1 MKRGQR
7 GALAL
12 LATVVVGG
20 ALAPLS
26 FAWEQAA
33 GKTQNAPAV
42 APAAP
47 QSPAAADRQREDY
60 DEAFEKVWKT
70 VSDRLYDSKMNGA
83 DWERIGESYRARLPQ
98 VQSKAEFAGL
108 VNRMLDEL
116 RVSHT
121 GYFTD
126 DDIEFTMLPAVM
138 RGDLEGY
145 RVAQIGVMGR
155 TVGKAYVVA
164 GVLEGGP
171 AERAGIRSGDHLL
184 SADGKPFTSAGSFRG
199 KEGTSVS
206 VTLRREGETE
216 ARTVRVQP
224 VKENVLRAF
233 LEATRR
239 SARILNVGGK
249 RLGYI
254 HLWTMGHDAF
264 REALEEL
271 VLTKL
276 YATDGLILDLRDGYG
291 GRPWGFEDV
300 FFRPDVAWEQQR
312 RGKRPRVQHTGYTK
326 PLVVLINGGT
336 RSAKES
342 LAYELRQSR
351 RATLVGSR
359 TAGAFLGAGTFA
371 IGKEGLL
378 ELAVLGLKL
387 DGKRLEGA
395 GVAPDVAVSP
405 AFSYTDRD
413 AQLLRAEQVLL
424 AAIEPRSPGA
434 ETYRNTVVH

>member
-1 MKRGQR
+1 MTTGRK
-7 GALAL
+7 
-12 LATVVVGG
+12 
-20 ALAPLS
+20 
-26 FAWEQAA
+26 
-33 GKTQNAPAV
+33 
-42 APAAP
+42 
-47 QSPAAADRQREDY
+47 REDY
-60 DEAFEKVWKT
+60 VETFEKVWKT
-70 VSDRLYDSKMNGA
+70 VRDRLYDDRMNGV
-83 DWERIGESYRARLPQ
+83 DWKRIGESYRARLPQ
-98 VQSKAEFAGL
+98 VQSKAEFAEL
-108 VNRMLDEL
+108 MNRMLDEL

-126 DDIEFTMLPAVM
+126 DDIEFSMLPAVM
-138 RGDLEGY
+138 RGDLEGN
-145 RVAQIGVMGR
+145 RVAHIGVMGR
-155 TVGKAYVVA
+155 TVGREYVVA

-171 AERAGIRSGDHLL
+171 ADRAGIQSGDHLL
-184 SADGKPFTSAGSFRG
+184 SVDGKPFTTAGSFRG
-199 KEGTSVS
+199 KEGSSVA

-216 ARTVRVQP
+216 TRVVRVQP

-239 SARILNVGGK
+239 SARILRVDGK

-264 REALEEL
+264 SEALEEL

-291 GRPWGFEDV
+291 GHPWGFGDV
-300 FFRPDVAWEQQR
+300 FFRPDVAWEQQYR
-312 RGKRPRVQHTGYTK
+312 RGEPRIRHTGYAK

-342 LAYELRQSR
+342 FAYELHLSR

-359 TAGAFLGAGTFA
+359 TAGAFLGAGSFP

-387 DGKRLEGA
+387 DGKRLEGT
-395 GVAPDVAVSP
+395 GIAPDVAVTS

-424 AAIEPRSPGA
+424 AAIEQRQPGA